1 MTNKFYI
8 LKQIIPIF
16 ILILFTFAADR
27 YVSIAYF
34 ELSEAGIQ
42 QLILFVAIAFIFFI
56 YNQLIFNYAEKR
68 PDEFM
73 RHKIWNKM
81 FIIILILLA
90 ISMLNFIIV
99 FFTTPLESL
108 ISTQP
113 WIMFFV
119 MYYFLFLINLF
130 VLSLIHKV
138 MQKQATIR
146 KKLMIT
152 WAGSSL
158 LVALILFSFP
168 NF

>member
-8 LKQIIPIF
+8 LKQSIPIF
-16 ILILFTFAADR
+16 MLILFTFAADR
-27 YVSIAYF
+27 YISIVYF
-34 ELSEAGIQ
+34 ELSDAGIQ
-42 QLILFVAIAFIFFI
+42 QLILFIAVAFIFFI
-56 YNQLIFNYAEKR
+56 YNQLIFNYAEKK
-68 PDEFM
+68 PNKFM
-73 RHKIWNKM
+73 RHKIWDKM
-81 FIIILILLA
+81 FVIFLILLA
-90 ISMLNFIIV
+90 ISMLIFIIA
-99 FFTTPLESL
+99 FFTTPMESL

-138 MQKQATIR
+138 MQKQMTIR

-168 NF
+168 TF

>member
-1 MTNKFYI
+1 MINKSYI
-8 LKQIIPIF
+8 LKQCIPIF
-16 ILILFTFAADR
+16 MLILFTFAADR
-27 YVSIAYF
+27 YISIVYF
-34 ELSEAGIQ
+34 ELTDAGIQ
-42 QLILFVAIAFIFFI
+42 QLILFISIAFIFFI

-73 RHKIWNKM
+73 RHKIWDKM

-90 ISMLNFIIV
+90 ISVLIFIIV

-108 ISTQP
+108 ISSQP

-138 MQKQATIR
+138 MLKQMAIR
-146 KKLMIT
+146 KNLMIT
-152 WAGSSL
+152 WVGSSL
-158 LVALILFSFP
+158 LVALILFSIP
-168 NF
+168 TI